1 MDLLDEVFQV
11 LESAKQLEKR
21 GNRIEA
27 ATKYYESCYLMRQVL
42 HHTPQNEQ
50 SMPTRNLLEEKIEY
64 YTQAAQNLYFD
75 DRSTTPHTITT
86 NPRAPS
92 LDDIS
97 VLTNPPIHDHPMTP
111 PPPPSPATYESP
123 RFTQPSIVNRKASQA
138 NAKLSRAIDLD
149 EQRKPQEA
157 IDNYMNAAEL
167 YLEAIRLSEA
177 SSSSS
182 SSSSN
187 SLSAVLKRRLEKA
200 LDRVE
205 RLKHPNAPNRILLN
219 GQNRAGDARVCHP
232 GSSLSKEEIAVLKQ
246 SSLIS
251 SGVFLPWSE
260 DEAQALSQEVLAKSS
275 TCKGKLLQAVKSAW
289 KDPDGDLKLSDKQKK
304 RFYKWMRPHEIAN
317 QRQSLGVKQ
326 RPPVMV
332 DSINPYTI
340 RQEYVTDCSFI
351 ASLCICAL
359 FEKRFQKRLVTSIIY
374 PQDNNGI
381 PIYNPEG
388 KYIVKLW
395 LNGVARQVVVD
406 DRLPCDKHSNLL
418 CSHTTGDKHQLEL
431 WVAIIEKAYMK
442 LCGGYDFPG
451 SNSGVDMFSLNGYIP
466 ERIFFPQNGKKV
478 RDFETPPDRAW
489 ERLYSANSFG
499 DCLITVSTTRDIS
512 DQEAES
518 LGLVTGHAYAVLD
531 VFQSTSGVK
540 LLQLKNPWQRRSWK
554 GKYSPLDV
562 ASWRGCLKKEVGYDP
577 IEAAKQDDGIFYIA
591 WEDVLLYFR
600 NLQLSW
606 NPRLFS
612 YRTTT
617 HGVWPVS
624 QGPQNDTFNVGE
636 NPQFVLQMSD
646 DAVARK
652 PTVWVLL
659 SRHVNKQ
666 EQEGEEVND
675 FLTVHLVR
683 NSDKKER
690 IWYPHGPNTLVNGA
704 YTNNP
709 HVLLRYDLSGPDD
722 KFVSLV
728 LSQHEKSHDLA
739 YTLSCFCTERFTL
752 GKPPEILPYS
762 MSAHGYWT
770 GRNSGGPVGS
780 KGFFNNPMY
789 AVTVKEECAIQ
800 LRCSGTKTNAVNV
813 MLASLQ
819 GKQPKNLQ
827 RYRELANSNGM
838 PILDSGN
845 YRHGFTVTDT
855 KIVRPA
861 TYVLIVSTYEEGQ
874 SGSFDVAIAS
884 AEKIVEIESVPF
896 LDQ

>member
-27 ATKYYESCYLMRQVL
+27 ATKYYESCYLMRQIL

-50 SMPTRNLLEEKIEY
+50 SMATRSLLEEKIEY

-75 DRSTTPHTITT
+75 DQSTAPRTIVT

-97 VLTNPPIHDHPMTP
+97 VLTNPPINDHPMAP
-111 PPPPSPATYESP
+111 LPPPSPATCESP
-123 RFTQPSIVNRKASQA
+123 RFTQPTSVNRMASQA

-149 EQRKPQEA
+149 EQRKPKEA
-157 IDNYMNAAEL
+157 IDTYMKAAEL
-167 YLEAIRLSEA
+167 YLEAIRLAE
-177 SSSSS
+177 SS

-187 SLSAVLKRRLEKA
+187 SLSSVLKRRLEGA

-205 RLKHPNAPNRILLN
+205 TLKNPNRIPNRTLLKD
-219 GQNRAGDARVCHP
+219 QNRAGEARVSHSA
-232 GSSLSKEEIAVLKQ
+232 SSLTKEEIAVLKQ

-251 SGVFLPWSE
+251 SGVFLPWFDE
-260 DEAQALSQEVLAKSS
+260 EAQALSQEVLIKTSS
-275 TCKGKLLQAVKSAW
+275 WKGKLIQAVSSGW
-289 KDPDGDLKLSDKQKK
+289 KDPEGDLKLSDKQKK
-304 RFYKWMRPHEIAN
+304 RFHKWMRPSEIAQ
-317 QRQSLGVKQ
+317 QRNSLGVKQ
-326 RPPVMV
+326 HPPVMV
-332 DSINPYTI
+332 KSINPYTI

-381 PIYNPEG
+381 PIYNPDG
-388 KYIVKLW
+388 KYMVKLW

-431 WVAIIEKAYMK
+431 WVSIIEKAYMK

-466 ERIFFPQNGKKV
+466 ERIFFPQKGKKI

-489 ERLYSANSFG
+489 DRLYSANSFG
-499 DCLITVSTTRDIS
+499 DCLITVSTSRDIS
-512 DQEAES
+512 DEAAES

-531 VFQSTSGVK
+531 VFQSTSGIK
-540 LLQLKNPWQRRSWK
+540 LLQLKNPWQRKSWK

-562 ASWRGCLKKEVGYDP
+562 AGWRGSLKKEVGYDP
-577 IEAAKQDDGIFYIA
+577 IEAAKHDDGIFYIA

-612 YRTTT
+612 YRMTT
-617 HGVWPVS
+617 HGMWPVS
-624 QGPQNDTFNVGE
+624 QGLKNDTFNVGE
-636 NPQFVLQMSD
+636 NPQYLLQMSD
-646 DAVARK
+646 EAVARK

-683 NSDKKER
+683 NTKHKER

-709 HVLLRYDLSGPDD
+709 HVLLRYDLAGPED
-722 KFVSLV
+722 KFLSLV
-728 LSQHEKSHDLA
+728 LSQHEKSHDLS
-739 YTLSCFCTERFTL
+739 YTLSCFCTEHFIL
-752 GKPPEILPYS
+752 GKPPELLPCELPL
-762 MSAHGYWT
+762 HGSWIEKT
-770 GRNSGGPVGS
+770 AGGPVGS
-780 KGFFNNPMY
+780 AGFFDNPMY
-789 AVTVKEECAIQ
+789 AVTVGEETAIQ
-800 LRCSGTKTNAVNV
+800 LRCDCTKTNA
-813 MLASLQ
+813 
-819 GKQPKNLQ
+819 G
-827 RYRELANSNGM
+827 RYKKR
-838 PILDSGN
+838 
-845 YRHGFTVTDT
+845 
-855 KIVRPA
+855 
-861 TYVLIVSTYEEGQ
+861 
-874 SGSFDVAIAS
+874 
-884 AEKIVEIESVPF
+884 
-896 LDQ
+896 